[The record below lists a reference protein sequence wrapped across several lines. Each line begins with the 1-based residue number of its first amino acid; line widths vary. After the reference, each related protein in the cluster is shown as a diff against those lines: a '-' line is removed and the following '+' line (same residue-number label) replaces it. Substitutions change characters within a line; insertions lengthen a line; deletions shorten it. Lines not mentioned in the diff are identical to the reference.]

1 MIFYPSESFILGL
14 FIITAIFFI
23 ISAALNIAKIFADN
37 KYWFQLSQLI
47 MSNIWFA
54 RIFLLLALAAGIA
67 SSLLPVDSCNL

>member
-1 MIFYPSESFILGL
+1 MIFYPSESLILGL

-23 ISAALNIAKIFADN
+23 ISAALNIAKVFADN
-37 KYWFQLSQLI
+37 RYWFQLSQLI

-67 SSLLPVDSCNL
+67 SSLLPIDGCNL